1 MKAYIEGRRRDMNE
15 VGNITKRKGGFT
27 MLKMLLLFGLIPLV
41 TAGVTLVIFGVFTI
55 GNEVKDGIRE
65 KLETANRSFNQYTHD
80 WYVDEGEEAFTGDV
94 KEYDY
99 VDSYAD
105 LNVEYTVF
113 IGDMRAL
120 TSVKDST
127 GKRIE
132 GSKASDA
139 VIAECL
145 KGGKHFTSDDA
156 EIDGKRY
163 FVDYL
168 PLKDDEGNTV
178 GMTFAGE
185 TYADVTK
192 AVNRAFS
199 WMVLVALILIAVFSV
214 IIVLV
219 SIKVRKPMV
228 EIADELN
235 TFASGDLTSDI
246 MASSS
251 VTENKNMIASMKFMQ
266 ESLGTMVQEIQG
278 EADSL
283 SNGVQEVERLS
294 HSSAESTTQIASAVS
309 ELATGAMSM
318 AENVSDIN
326 ERMVDMGQKVAEIE
340 ENVAGLN
347 MNAEAM
353 HRASDEASDH
363 MNEVMRS
370 SENTVAAVE
379 RINQQIL
386 VTNESIEKINEAI
399 GFIIDIANQ
408 TNLLALNAAIEAARA
423 GEAGKGFAVVA
434 DSISGLSD
442 QSNEKAAVIREVAAE
457 VLRNSQASV
466 ELAERI
472 KETIKD
478 EQRVVVDTRDKFD
491 VLNSSIEESVS
502 EINAISERTVELNE
516 IKVILLDHVE
526 NLSAISEENAANN
539 EEVNASLET
548 ISQSVSEIADQMK
561 DMGDMSKNLE
571 QSISRFR

>member
-1 MKAYIEGRRRDMNE
+1 MNE
-15 VGNITKRKGGFT
+15 TGGPMTKKGGFT
-27 MLKMLLLFGLIPLV
+27 MLKMLMLFGIIPLV
-41 TAGVTLVIFGVFTI
+41 TAGIILVITSVITI
-55 GNEVKDGIRE
+55 RSEVKRGIRE
-65 KLETANRSFNQYTHD
+65 KLEIANRSFNQYTYD
-80 WYVDEGEEAFTGDV
+80 WYQEEGEEAFTGDT
-94 KEYDY
+94 KEYTY
-99 VDSYAD
+99 VDSYSD
-105 LNVEYTVF
+105 LHVEFTVF
-113 IGDMRAL
+113 IGDTRAL
-120 TSVKDST
+120 TSLKKST
-127 GKRIE
+127 GERIE
-132 GSKASDA
+132 GTKASEE
-139 VIAECL
+139 VINEVL
-145 KGGKHFTSDDA
+145 KGGKHYTSDGVD
-156 EIDGKRY
+156 IVGKKY

-168 PLKDDEGNTV
+168 PLKDSDGSII

-185 TYADVTK
+185 SDVNVTK
-192 AVNRAFS
+192 AVNKALS
-199 WMVLVALILIAVFSV
+199 LMILVSLILVIVFSV
-214 IIVLV
+214 VIVLV
-219 SIKVRKPMV
+219 SVKVRNPMV
-228 EIADELN
+228 QIANELN

-246 MASSS
+246 TASSS
-251 VTENKNMIASMKFMQ
+251 VTENKNMIVSLKYMQ
-266 ESLGTMVQEIQG
+266 ESLGTLVQEIHG

-283 SNGVQEVERLS
+283 SSSVQEVERLS

-309 ELATGAMSM
+309 ELATGAVSM

-347 MNAEAM
+347 ENARAM
-353 HRASDEASDH
+353 HKASDEASDH

-370 SENTVAAVE
+370 SENSVAAVE

-442 QSNEKAAVIREVAAE
+442 QSNQNATVIREVAAE

-466 ELAERI
+466 ELAEKI
-472 KETIKD
+472 KETIED
-478 EQRVVVDTRDKFD
+478 EQKVVLDTRGKFD

-516 IKVILLDHVE
+516 IKEILVDHVE

-539 EEVNASLET
+539 EEVSASVET
-548 ISQSVSEIADQMK
+548 ISQSVSDIAGQMK
-561 DMGDMSKNLE
+561 DMDVMSQNLE
-571 QSISRFR
+571 QAISHFK